1 VNSHFASTRLRAT
14 APLLAL
20 GLALSLAGWA
30 PSFDACARCGEPG
43 PHGSFVLPM
52 GGLVCDT
59 CAPTGAARLDRGV
72 VDLLAALLS
81 GEWDVVETAN
91 PDARAS
97 ASGVVAAY
105 TQFHLER
112 GLRSLEHV
120 I

>member
-1 VNSHFASTRLRAT
+1 
-14 APLLAL
+14 
-20 GLALSLAGWA
+20 
-30 PSFDACARCGEPG
+30 
-43 PHGSFVLPM
+43 M

-59 CAPTGAARLDRGV
+59 CAPTGAARLDSGV
-72 VDLLAALLS
+72 VDLLAALLA